1 MMDYLAAVI
10 HDEDL
15 KNVFELLTGAVGALA
30 MAVALVSKM
39 HLKTLNKTIDAQ
51 TLELAASDEKQTKIK
66 ASHQKLQE
74 RTENLE
80 RAFAINAECPMPSC
94 PNKQLLKA
102 AEVITNA
109 RAEAAL

>member
-15 KNVFELLTGAVGALA
+15 KGVFELLTGAVGALA

-51 TLELAASDEKQTKIK
+51 SLELAASDKKQTDIR
-66 ASHQKLQE
+66 ASHQRLKE
-74 RTENLE
+74 RTVNLE
-80 RAFAINAECPMPSC
+80 RAFAINAECPTQGC

-102 AEVITNA
+102 AEVITNSK
-109 RAEAAL
+109 L